1 MNRVSLRQPC
11 LAVLL
16 AGLLPLTPLFGDP
29 QAAPPAASPQAG
41 TPQAAPPQAPT
52 AAPTAAPLPVV
63 QGLKVLILAGNNEA
77 NDLST
82 KIMAPLVVQVIDQN
96 DRPVEGAEVI
106 FRFPIS
112 GPSAIFTGGKTSQTV
127 RTNGGGQAAAMNWF
141 ANDQTGRF
149 DVHIS
154 ASYGNQVGETTLQ
167 MINAAKVERVRSVAK
182 KNQSWFA
189 PTWVKIAVIAA
200 GAGIVAGV
208 VLGTRGGKSS
218 TSTTPTITITPGS
231 PTIGGPH

>member
-1 MNRVSLRQPC
+1 
-11 LAVLL
+11 VLL
-16 AGLLPLTPLFGDP
+16 AGLLSLTPLFGDP
-29 QAAPPAASPQAG
+29 QAAPPAGA
-41 TPQAAPPQAPT
+41 PQAPAA
-52 AAPTAAPLPVV
+52 AAPAPAPLPVV
-63 QGLKVLILAGNNEA
+63 QGLKILVLAGKDEA

-82 KIMAPLVVQVIDQN
+82 KIMAPVVVQVIDQN

-112 GPSAIFTGGKTSQTV
+112 GPSAVFSGGKTSQTV

-154 ASYGNQVGETTLQ
+154 ANYGNQVGETTFQ
-167 MINAAKVERVRSVAK
+167 MINAAKVERTRSVAK
-182 KNQSWFA
+182 KNPSWFA
-189 PTWVKIAVIAA
+189 PKWVKIAVVAA

-208 VLGTRGGKSS
+208 ILGTRGGKSS
-218 TSTTPTITITPGS
+218 SAATTPTITITPGS